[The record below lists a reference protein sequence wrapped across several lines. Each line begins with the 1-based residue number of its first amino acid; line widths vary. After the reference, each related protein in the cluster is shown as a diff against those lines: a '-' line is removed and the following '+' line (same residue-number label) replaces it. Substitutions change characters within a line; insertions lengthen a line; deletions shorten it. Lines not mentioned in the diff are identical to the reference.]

1 MADFWQDRDGFWNR
15 GGWWRALLVT
25 AAYLLVYLGVGQLV
39 GVTLGHMII
48 DGGPFAS
55 ATNVII
61 ELLIPIGAGALVI
74 LVFLAAIGWITPVF
88 SRQPIGGRPWMWLA
102 VAVVAYP
109 IIFRFIGIDYGSFP
123 PGVVVVTLITGLFI
137 GIAEELVTRGA
148 GVALLRKAGHKELVV
163 AVISSALFAL
173 MHLVNAIGVGFSIT
187 ILVLLVYTFFFGIC
201 MYLVM
206 RVTGSIVWAIVMHGL
221 TDPTLFL
228 STGGI
233 DTAVEGA
240 AENIWLAIAATGNIA
255 VILFGIVAL
264 FLIRGRVLTPVAE
277 GSALPA

>member
-1 MADFWQDRDGFWNR
+1 MTEFWQHRDGFWNR

-39 GVTLGHMII
+39 GLTLGDMII

-61 ELLIPIGAGALVI
+61 ELLIPIAAGALVI

-88 SRQPIGGRPWMWLA
+88 SRQPIGGRPWMWIA

-109 IIFRFIGIDYGSFP
+109 IVLRFIGIDYGSFP
-123 PGVVVVTLITGLFI
+123 PGVVAVTLFTGLFI
-137 GIAEELVTRGA
+137 GLAEELVTRGA
-148 GVALLRKAGHKELVV
+148 GVGLLRKAGYNELLV
-163 AVISSALFAL
+163 AVLSSALFAL
-173 MHLVNAIGVGFSIT
+173 MHLANAIGTGIDLT
-187 ILVLLVYTFFFGIC
+187 ILALLVYTFFFGIC

-206 RVTGSIVWAIVMHGL
+206 RVTGSIVWAVVLHGL

-228 STGGI
+228 ATGGI
-233 DTAVEGA
+233 DTAAQGA
-240 AENIWLAIAATGNIA
+240 QNIWLVLAGTGNYA

-264 FLIRGRVLTPVAE
+264 FLIRGRVLSSPAK
-277 GSALPA
+277 ALPA